1 MFDYE
6 APLSDDQKQLAELRE
21 ILNSF

>member
-6 APLSDDQKQLAELRE
+6 APLSEDEKQLAELRE